1 MSISLNDDFRDIIE
15 AFQEEDVD
23 FLVVGAYA
31 MAGHGYV
38 RATGDIDLFIRRDA
52 RNAGKV
58 LRALSRFGAPLATV
72 SESDFLLQGRVFR
85 VGVYPR
91 CIDVLN
97 EIDGLSFD
105 EASASGQLFSLA
117 GLDVRIPSLDALI
130 KNKRSTGRNKDA
142 RDADELAK
150 RQTP

>member
-15 AFQEEDVD
+15 AFQEEEVD

-72 SESDFLLQGRVFR
+72 SESDFLVQGRA
-85 VGVYPR
+85 
-91 CIDVLN
+91 
-97 EIDGLSFD
+97 EQ
-105 EASASGQLFSLA
+105 EAEDNLK
-117 GLDVRIPSLDALI
+117 IPQ
-130 KNKRSTGRNKDA
+130 
-142 RDADELAK
+142 RDAIALLEELRMLFFGSGRVDRSVLTVRSLRGEK
-150 RQTP
+150 PEN